1 MGALLLVATSLIS
14 ISFIIIAL
22 FVLEPILAM
31 HVCSSVVG
39 AEICVLAVWPRQHF
53 CVAREAILSVCVVS
67 YCRKMSANVLAKRHF
82 VKFLALNTSIS
93 SKDHAEF
100 SILVSILIHIV

>member
-39 AEICVLAVWPRQHF
+39 AEICVLALWPRQYF

-67 YCRKMSANVLAKRHF
+67 YCRKMRANVLTKRRF

-93 SKDHAEF
+93 RKILTNF
-100 SILVSILIHIV
+100 SILILILIHIV